1 MNKLCISALKQR
13 NFQPIDFI
21 ASPTAKKYNIDNNIY
36 DPQILNNLIRTA
48 EKAQEIRDLLKTPVK
63 INSGYRCLELNR
75 KVNGKDTSQHC
86 KGQAIDFYCPDLLD
100 NEFIIKFLQESN
112 LEVDQCLMEGSW
124 IHVSIKKSG
133 NRNQFAYYLPDKT
146 GKRKLVI
153 LPIRKP
159 KPSPKII

>member
-86 KGQAIDFYCPDLLD
+86 KGQAIDFNGKNDNELRLYGASGQFLGVGQPDLQGRL
-100 NEFIIKFLQESN
+100 F
-112 LEVDQCLMEGSW
+112 
-124 IHVSIKKSG
+124 
-133 NRNQFAYYLPDKT
+133 P
-146 GKRKLVI
+146 KRLIANI
-153 LPIRKP
+153 L
-159 KPSPKII
+159 